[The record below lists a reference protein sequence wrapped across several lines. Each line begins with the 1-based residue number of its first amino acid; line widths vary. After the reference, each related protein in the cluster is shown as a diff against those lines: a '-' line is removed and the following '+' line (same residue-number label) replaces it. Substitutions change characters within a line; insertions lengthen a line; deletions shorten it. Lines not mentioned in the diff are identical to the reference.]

1 MNYFRLLSTDGR
13 ARAGIINL
21 PHGEINTPVFMP
33 VGTYGSVKGL
43 TPRQLFDHNV
53 QIILGNT
60 FHLWIRPDMRVIEK
74 FSGLHDFIGWQK
86 PILTDSGGFQIFSLA
101 SKRKITEEAAY
112 FASPINGDQKILSPE
127 KSMEIQKSLNSD
139 IAMVLDICDIADVY
153 QTAKVAMEQTLRWAE
168 RSKKHWQK
176 IKSNTKNLLF
186 GIIQGGIFNDLREIS
201 INNTI
206 DIGFNGFAIGG
217 ISVGENKEQIYQTV
231 SRTTEQFP
239 KEYPRYLMGVGTPT
253 DLVECINMGV
263 DMFDCVM
270 PTRNARNGWLFT
282 KYGTIRIRN
291 SKYKQDIKPIDETCE
306 CYTCKNFSRGYL
318 HHLHKCGEI
327 LAATLSTIHNINYY
341 INLMAEIRSAIIEHR
356 YNDFIANFYYLQDK
370 EKQNE

>member
-1 MNYFRLLSTDGR
+1 
-13 ARAGIINL
+13 
-21 PHGEINTPVFMP
+21 
-33 VGTYGSVKGL
+33 
-43 TPRQLFDHNV
+43 
-53 QIILGNT
+53 
-60 FHLWIRPDMRVIEK
+60 
-74 FSGLHDFIGWQK
+74 
-86 PILTDSGGFQIFSLA
+86 
-101 SKRKITEEAAY
+101 
-112 FASPINGDQKILSPE
+112 
-127 KSMEIQKSLNSD
+127 
-139 IAMVLDICDIADVY
+139 
-153 QTAKVAMEQTLRWAE
+153 
-168 RSKKHWQK
+168 
-176 IKSNTKNLLF
+176 
-186 GIIQGGIFNDLREIS
+186 
-201 INNTI
+201 
-206 DIGFNGFAIGG
+206 
-217 ISVGENKEQIYQTV
+217 
-231 SRTTEQFP
+231 
-239 KEYPRYLMGVGTPT
+239 MGVGTPT